1 MGACLARSD
10 WADAEDIL
18 LPFYL
23 LWLGQA
29 VEWGVFWSAL
39 EVWLSGNACW
49 SLVALI
55 GTRCPAGKRSTP
67 ALPFERAYP
76 ERDGAVEILAAGTG
90 IA

>member
-18 LPFYL
+18 ISFYL
-23 LWLGQA
+23 PWLGQT
-29 VEWGVFWSAL
+29 VEWGLFWSAL
-39 EVWLSGNACW
+39 EGWSCGNACRPR
-49 SLVALI
+49 VALI

-67 ALPFERAYP
+67 ASPFERAYP
-76 ERDGAVEILAAGTG
+76 ERDGAAEILAAGTG